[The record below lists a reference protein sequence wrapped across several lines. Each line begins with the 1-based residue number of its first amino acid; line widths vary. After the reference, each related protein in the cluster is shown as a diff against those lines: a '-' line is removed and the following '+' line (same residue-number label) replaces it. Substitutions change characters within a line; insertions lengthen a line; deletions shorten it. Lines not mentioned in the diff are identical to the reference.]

1 MLCVL
6 YAYKMDNQ
14 SLSRKVTKNKR
25 RQRQKNKTKTKNE
38 LNVYTILRQKYQKQ
52 KAYQTDWKIY
62 CNFKV
67 PDN

>member
-1 MLCVL
+1 MTE
-6 YAYKMDNQ
+6 KQ
-14 SLSRKVTKNKR
+14 NKQTR
-25 RQRQKNKTKTKNE
+25 NK
-38 LNVYTILRQKYQKQ
+38 LNVYTILKQEYQKQ